1 MKLTKEKLEQ
11 LIMEELSEATGEKK
25 RQQRRDTY
33 HSKEKDRRKFKA
45 RIKRQNRTEPVEPS
59 IKGDPIDFDPI
70 KDLGKA
76 MKKRYKDLEVRA
88 NGEEIED

>member
-11 LIMEELSEATGEKK
+11 LIMEELSEATGEQK
-25 RQQRRDTY
+25 RQQKKANWDSRD
-33 HSKEKDRRKFKA
+33 KQRRKMKA
-45 RIKRQNRTEPVEPS
+45 KIKRSQN
-59 IKGDPIDFDPI
+59 KGESPFKSERSDFDPI

-76 MKKRYKDLEVRA
+76 LKKRHKDLEVRA